1 MLLIRLDVAE
11 AQRLLARSWSAGC
24 KMVRVKMGLGRQD
37 KVLAMGAVMGVVM
50 GVVMMVWLWVWL

>member
-1 MLLIRLDVAE
+1 
-11 AQRLLARSWSAGC
+11 
-24 KMVRVKMGLGRQD
+24 MVCRMQDGQSQDGVVRQD